1 MCLFIH
7 KCLTDNLSV
16 SVMESLPMYLAE
28 FVGTLIVTCTFAMV
42 TQPNITYYTS
52 SNIND
57 KTQETQE
64 SFIAPVAVGFVMIAL
79 IYAFGHISGAH
90 FNPSITIAV
99 YIRGFITISDAFIF
113 ILVQL
118 IGGFIGALC
127 AWLIT
132 GIQPYIEPGNK
143 YKDRYGSVFVIEF
156 IYAFAIAIVVINV
169 ATTEAQ
175 RGNFF
180 YGVSIGMCICAAVA
194 SAQKISGGAFNPA
207 VGTALSIT
215 NVMRDHGTFKYIWI
229 YWIGPIG
236 GGVFG
241 GLSYYVLNAKEIEL
255 MQQYLQQQQQ
265 QQLM

>member
-7 KCLTDNLSV
+7 RCLTNNLPT

-28 FVGTLIVTCTFAMV
+28 FLGTMIVTCTFAMV
-42 TQPNITYYTS
+42 TQPNISYFAS
-52 SNIND
+52 PNID
-57 KTQETQE
+57 KTTTQTQE

-90 FNPSITIAV
+90 FNPSITAAV
-99 YIRGFITISDAFIF
+99 YIRGFITKSDAFIF
-113 ILVQL
+113 IIVQL
-118 IGGFIGALC
+118 IGGFIGALL
-127 AWLIT
+127 AWLISHE
-132 GIQPYIEPGNK
+132 IPYIEPGQN
-143 YKDRYGSVFVIEF
+143 YKDKYGSVFVIELM
-156 IYAFAIAIVVINV
+156 YAFAIAIVVINV

-180 YGVSIGMCICAAVA
+180 YGVSIGMCICAAIA

-207 VGTALSIT
+207 VGTALSFT
-215 NVMRDHGTFKYIWI
+215 NLFRKEGTIKYIWI
-229 YWIGPIG
+229 YWISPMIG
-236 GGVFG
+236 GILG

-265 QQLM
+265 QSLM